1 MVSSRLRSFS
11 NEITTP
17 VAEVLVRFGFGP
29 NILTLIG
36 FSFSIAAAYMF
47 TQNNLML
54 VFYLLLFASIFDLL
68 DGAVARVSNQVTK
81 FGGILDS
88 ITDRYSDT
96 IMLLGLAIYLDSYF
110 VLIFIVLVGALM
122 VSYTRSRAELEI
134 EKCAVGIAERAERL
148 VIIMAAT
155 LIEGLNIFPKI
166 DAFYLALIFL
176 AIITHITV
184 LYRLFY
190 TYTVLNS

>member
-1 MVSSRLRSFS
+1 MVSSKLRSFS

-17 VAEVLVRFGFGP
+17 IAEVLVRFGVNP

-54 VFYLLLFASIFDLL
+54 VFYFLLFASIFDLL

-88 ITDRYSDT
+88 ITDRYSDA
-96 IMLLGLAIYLDSYF
+96 IILLGLAIYLDSHF
-110 VLIFIVLVGALM
+110 LLIFIVLVGALM
-122 VSYTRSRAELEI
+122 VSYTRSRAELVI

-155 LIEGLNIFPKI
+155 LIEALNIFPKI

-184 LYRLFY
+184 LYRIFY